1 MVENNNMIDKHI
13 FLSILIN
20 DYIDQWIFGLEYYL
34 LELSPMI
41 LSAL

>member
-13 FLSILIN
+13 FSKSVIVGLIL
-20 DYIDQWIFGLEYYL
+20 FGLEYYL